1 MGTVLERKGELGG
14 EGWGSGGGKGVEVGG
29 ADDGDRARE
38 HGAGWT
44 ESGPRKVW
52 EKELR

>member
-14 EGWGSGGGKGVEVGG
+14 EGWVKGVEVGG

-38 HGAGWT
+38 QGAA
-44 ESGPRKVW
+44 
-52 EKELR
+52 